1 MSTTSERPLAGCVVG
16 ISISESRDMERLGFV
31 HSDMNRC
38 VVRVSEALLAAGARL
53 AFGHDWRP
61 GGVMMAVAA
70 LAVRY
75 FRLGEL
81 PGEKSGEPAPIL
93 NRVAPPDVPFL
104 LQETSPGE
112 SAQSAGAPDPL
123 IRMLKGIVDARQVAV
138 PDGTDRPK
146 ALSFLRKELAELC
159 DIRIC
164 LGGKIKKGEY
174 TGAMPGIVEE
184 ALGALR
190 NERPV
195 LTSAIFGGASAFL
208 VHAIQKGADGAPEE
222 LRDQATEIR
231 ELWPRASRGLD
242 PNEQPSLWK
251 ATSIDR
257 CVELIL
263 RSAIQ
268 LSAQQRSG
276 SH

>member
-1 MSTTSERPLAGCVVG
+1 MTTTTERPLAGCVAG
-16 ISISESRDMERLGFV
+16 ISISETRDMERLGFAR
-31 HSDMNRC
+31 SDMNRC

-75 FRLGEL
+75 FRLGEM
-81 PGEKSGEPAPIL
+81 PGENSSELAPIL

-104 LQETSPGE
+104 LQEASPGE
-112 SAQSAGAPDPL
+112 SAQTGAARDPI

-146 ALSFLRKELAELC
+146 ALSLLREELAELC

-164 LGGKIKKGEY
+164 LGGKIRKGDY

-195 LTSAIFGGASAFL
+195 FTSAIFGGASAFL
-208 VHAIQKGADGAPEE
+208 VHAVRNGPDGAPEE
-222 LRDQATEIR
+222 LRDQASEIQ

-242 PNEQPSLWK
+242 PSDQTSLWN
-251 ATSIDR
+251 ARSIDR

-268 LSAQQRSG
+268 SSAQQRNG
-276 SH
+276 SR

>member
-1 MSTTSERPLAGCVVG
+1 MTMTTERPLAGCVAG
-16 ISISESRDMERLGFV
+16 ISISESPDMERLGFV
-31 HSDMNRC
+31 RSDMNRC

-81 PGEKSGEPAPIL
+81 PGDNSNELVPIL

-112 SAQSAGAPDPL
+112 SAQTGAARDPM

-138 PDGTDRPK
+138 PEGTDRPK
-146 ALSFLRKELAELC
+146 ALSLLRAELAELC
-159 DIRIC
+159 HIRIC
-164 LGGKIKKGEY
+164 LGGKIRKGDY

-195 LTSAIFGGASAFL
+195 LTSAIFGGASAFI
-208 VHAIQKGADGAPEE
+208 VNAIQNGPEGAPEE
-222 LRDQATEIR
+222 LRDQASEIR
-231 ELWPRASRGLD
+231 ELWPRASDGLD
-242 PNEQPSLWK
+242 RRDQASLWK
-251 ATSIDR
+251 ARSIDR

-263 RSAIQ
+263 RGAIKSFQ
-268 LSAQQRSG
+268 GQGKQ
-276 SH
+276 